1 MKNNF
6 KKITASFI
14 TTLFILLILLP
25 GFTVSAV
32 TNTSA
37 SPTSYVALGDSISYG
52 MSAKNN
58 EGYTT
63 LLYNYLKTTNK
74 YQNLTFTNFSK
85 PGDTTNDLLKKINTK
100 DVQAKLATANIVTIS
115 IGGNNFLGPVIGSIG
130 KLFGAEN
137 APGATIEST
146 VTQALSSHPVETYLK
161 LSKLLSPSDQAYKD
175 LHANLEKGVTNFNS
189 DWATIVPQV
198 KALAPNATIYV
209 NTVYN
214 TFSKSD
220 SFYGTLEPLLSGV
233 GDVPGINTTIKT
245 LSPNNYTVLDVHEL
259 FQNYKGAYDLLT
271 FSLNKG
277 NFDPHPTD
285 AGHRIIFESI
295 LVHVTSISIDKK
307 SCDIHVDKAIQL
319 KSTVLPTNATNPDMQ
334 WSSSNKKVA
343 TVNEQGLVTSKAKG
357 KATITA
363 TSKDGEKKASIVIT
377 VKSTKNANNFIIIGT
392 VLGLVA
398 LVVLVYFIVKKL
410 KK

>member
-1 MKNNF
+1 MKNNL
-6 KKITASFI
+6 KKLTASFI
-14 TTLFILLILLP
+14 TTLFLLLIFLP
-25 GFTVSAV
+25 GFTVIAAS
-32 TNTSA
+32 NTKS

-58 EGYTT
+58 EGYAS

-137 APGATIEST
+137 ASGATIEST
-146 VTQALSSHPVETYLK
+146 VTQALTAHPVETYLK
-161 LSKLLSPSDQAYKD
+161 LSKLLSPSDPAYKD

-189 DWATIVPQV
+189 DWNLIVPQI

-220 SFYGTLEPLLSGV
+220 SFYGTLEPLLSGI
-233 GDVPGINTTIKT
+233 GDVPGINTTIKA
-245 LSPNNYTVLDVHEL
+245 LSPNNYNVLDVHEL
-259 FQNYKGAYDLLT
+259 FKNYKGAYEVLT
-271 FSLNKG
+271 FNLNKG
-277 NFDPHPTD
+277 DFDPHPTD

-295 LVHVTSISIDKK
+295 LIPVTSISIDKN
-307 SCDIHVDKAIQL
+307 SCSINVDKTIQL
-319 KSTVLPTNATNPDMQ
+319 KSTVLPVNATNPDIE
-334 WSSSNKKVA
+334 WSSSNKKIA

-357 KATITA
+357 KVTITA
-363 TSKDGEKKASIVIT
+363 TSKDGEKKASISIT
-377 VKSTKNANNFIIIGT
+377 IKSNKNTNNILIIST
-392 VLGLVA
+392 VLGLGVWA
-398 LVVLVYFIVKKL
+398 VLVYFIVKKL